1 MTSNNARG
9 QGRMWLALI
18 LGIAAVLAVVAALAG
33 MRAMAASASPE
44 KLSKEELLSRVA
56 KAPEKAPDFSATLT
70 VEQSLIPAQL
80 LEAAGQ
86 ESGFAAS
93 GPQTARVWYGGPDG
107 LRAELQGENGDRV
120 FVHNGERAWAYN
132 GATNTLKTGERPP
145 EARTSGQPD
154 VENPPNPA
162 EVDRML
168 AELAPTSKLT
178 QGTPVRYAGREAYVL
193 TLSPRDGDSTLV
205 DRGHVLIDSETFLP
219 LELSLYA
226 KGRPDPVFSWRV
238 SDLDVGPV
246 PAERFTFQAPPGA
259 KVVPF
264 DDGRKER
271 SEPGMRAGAEQPSE
285 VKTVA
290 KAQSRV
296 DFEIDELA
304 NPPDGREL
312 TGVYLKGTDGVAL
325 TYGSGWGTVVLAQGP
340 QNDGASAP
348 RRMVSGGN
356 DLALPTVDLGGGVK
370 ATELS
375 TPVGTAIQWN
385 AGGVSYV
392 LAGSVPAAD
401 LERAARELR

>member
-1 MTSNNARG
+1 MTSNNVGG
-9 QGRMWLALI
+9 QRRMWLALS
-18 LGIAAVLAVVAALAG
+18 LGIVAVIAVVAALAG

-44 KLSKEELLSRVA
+44 KLSNEELLSRVA
-56 KAPEKAPDFSATLT
+56 RASEKAPDFSATLT

-86 ESGFAAS
+86 DSGFVAS
-93 GPQTARVWYGGPDG
+93 GPQTARVWYGGSDG

-120 FVHNGERAWAYN
+120 FVHNGARAWAYN
-132 GATNTLKTGERPP
+132 GATNTLKTGGRPP
-145 EARTSGQPD
+145 GSRALEQPD
-154 VENPPNPA
+154 AENPPNPA

-193 TLSPRDGDSTLV
+193 TLSPRDEDSTLV
-205 DRGHVLIDSETFLP
+205 DRGHALIDSETFLP

-226 KGRPDPVFSWRV
+226 QGRPDPVFSWRA
-238 SDLDVGPV
+238 SDLDVGPI

-259 KVVPF
+259 KVVPL
-264 DDGRKER
+264 DEGRKER
-271 SEPGMRAGAEQPSE
+271 PRPGMRARAEQPSE

-290 KAQSRV
+290 KAQRRV

-304 NPPDGREL
+304 SPPGGREL
-312 TGVYLKGTDGVAL
+312 TGVYLKGAEGVVL

-348 RRMVSGGN
+348 QRMAAGGN
-356 DLALPTVDLGGGVK
+356 DLALPTVDLGGGAK

-375 TPVGTAIQWN
+375 TPVGTALRWN
-385 AGGVSYV
+385 AGEVSYV

-401 LERAARELR
+401 LERAARELH